1 MSTVIYNGFF
11 LDQEITTVL
20 PFLKD
25 AKKQLTPFVEKRV
38 LDAQCWMIATL
49 LLKALKNGSAAISQA
64 ELKPINCP
72 PGTGKCID
80 YLFGRGDL
88 LSWSKDLVEAHAEM
102 AELPFARAMDYSF
115 DCDIS
120 LEVILFPNGKK
131 TYGIT
136 HGAKELCEEFLAL
149 PLVHR
154 YFYWNNVDAPENISP
169 QEWEMRGKVWDS
181 LIPSFYP
188 ADDGF
193 SHKLFQSLRYMFPRP
208 SEKQV
213 EAWFQEHRQELTD
226 RRTNALLCAKFEK
239 LNPLSD
245 DEMPTLSY
253 YADIGKKVE
262 RERKNGTTMAAEA
275 AATAEAEIP
284 VTWEGIKGI
293 IFGKENR

>member
-1 MSTVIYNGFF
+1 
-11 LDQEITTVL
+11 
-20 PFLKD
+20 
-25 AKKQLTPFVEKRV
+25 
-38 LDAQCWMIATL
+38 
-49 LLKALKNGSAAISQA
+49 
-64 ELKPINCP
+64 
-72 PGTGKCID
+72 
-80 YLFGRGDL
+80 
-88 LSWSKDLVEAHAEM
+88 
-102 AELPFARAMDYSF
+102 
-115 DCDIS
+115 
-120 LEVILFPNGKK
+120 
-131 TYGIT
+131 
-136 HGAKELCEEFLAL
+136 
-149 PLVHR
+149 
-154 YFYWNNVDAPENISP
+154 
-169 QEWEMRGKVWDS
+169 MRGKVWDS